1 MAYFIYNKNSN
12 NEIYRIAANDTDL
25 SSLNIPQ
32 NDEYLIISAS
42 QNDFNTVQLGNAYI
56 SNYDG
61 VSNKLISIS
70 LAFDRPSL
78 QTYINTGKNQ
88 ILSFLNN
95 QPQNIKFT
103 QWNNYLTYLNSL
115 NVFQIIPTINGA
127 LNSSLET
134 YINSQGQPY
143 YSFLQIP

>member
-12 NEIYRIAANDTDL
+12 NEIYKIAENDTDL
-25 SSLNIPQ
+25 ASLGIPQ
-32 NDEYLIISAS
+32 DNQYLTINAS
-42 QNDFNTVQLGNAYI
+42 ENDFDLVRIGNALI

-61 VSNKLISIS
+61 VSNKLVNISQ
-70 LAFDRPSL
+70 AFDRPSL
-78 QTYINTGKNQ
+78 QAYINRGKNQ
-88 ILSFLNN
+88 ISAFLNN

-103 QWNNYLTYLNSL
+103 QLNNYFTYLNSL
-115 NVFQIIPTINGA
+115 NIYQIIPTVNGA
-127 LNSSLET
+127 LNTSLET

>member
-12 NEIYRIAANDTDL
+12 NEIYRIAADDTDL
-25 SSLNIPQ
+25 SALNIPQ
-32 NDEYLIISAS
+32 NNEYLIISAS
-42 QNDFNTVQLGNAYI
+42 QNDFNTVQLGNALI

-61 VSNKLISIS
+61 VSNKLININQS
-70 LAFDRPSL
+70 FDRPSL
-78 QTYINTGKNQ
+78 QTYINRGKNQ
-88 ILSFLNN
+88 ISAFLNN

-115 NVFQIIPTINGA
+115 NVFQIIPTVNGA
-127 LNSSLET
+127 LNSSLEA

>member
-12 NEIYRIAANDTDL
+12 NEIYRIAADDVEL
-25 SSLNIPQ
+25 SALNIPQ
-32 NDEYLIISAS
+32 NNEYLTISAS
-42 QNDFNTVQLGNAYI
+42 QNDFDIVRIGNALI

-61 VSNKLISIS
+61 VSNKLVNISQ
-70 LAFDRPSL
+70 AFDRPSL
-78 QTYINTGKNQ
+78 QAYINRVKNQ
-88 ILSFLNN
+88 ISAFLNV

-103 QWNNYLTYLNSL
+103 QWNNYFTYLNSL
-115 NVFQIIPTINGA
+115 NIYQIIPTVNGA
-127 LNSSLET
+127 LNTSLET

>member
-42 QNDFNTVQLGNAYI
+42 QNDFNTVQLGNALI

-61 VSNKLISIS
+61 VSNKLINIS
-70 LAFDRPSL
+70 QSFDRPSL
-78 QTYINTGKNQ
+78 QTYINRGKNQ
-88 ILSFLNN
+88 ISSFLNN

-115 NVFQIIPTINGA
+115 NVFQIIPTVNGA